1 MSTRAWFQIVL
12 GCLLGCVLCG
22 VLMFGLL
29 EMADWIVEKTHEPYS
44 YPIPNGRA
52 SCWTDGEAIA
62 VVPPDVAQVV
72 RL

>member
-1 MSTRAWFQIVL
+1 MKILL
-12 GCLLGCVLCG
+12 GCLLGLLIGGALCYG
-22 VLMFGLL
+22 IVEF
-29 EMADWIVEKTHEPYS
+29 ADWIAEYTHEPYS
-44 YPIPNGRA
+44 HSISDSRT